1 MKLRPTDTD
10 ALPGYLPPLPYN
22 LIADTDSYKL
32 GHWRLYRK
40 GTTTVYSY
48 IESRGGRYGSVMFA
62 GLQQLL
68 YSKLGQPITR
78 EQVEEM
84 AKFVPEHGFAFNRE
98 GWDIILNEYGG
109 KLPLLIKAVP
119 EGMVVPT
126 KNALFTIENLDPRLP
141 WLTSY
146 LETMIL
152 RDLWTSCTI
161 ATRIYYM
168 AGRIKDH
175 WECYS
180 DNPMSPFALLDF
192 SSRGTMGYDHSVLG
206 GMAYLYHF
214 MGSDNVP
221 AVRAANYYLF
231 EKMAGYSVVAS
242 EHSISCSFGRDND
255 DDYIRN
261 SLENGVDEGDILSL
275 VGDTWDIFKFA
286 EKVVANHKDLIIN
299 KKINFVAR
307 PDSGDLEDV
316 LPPVMTTLARGF
328 GTDRNSKGQDVIRY
342 GAKVLQGDG
351 MNEITHMLPFTL
363 ATDLGIAPDSIM
375 TAAGGGLMTA
385 DLDRDTNRWAMKASE
400 MIIDGERVDIYK
412 DPITDP
418 GKVSKRGRF
427 ALIRDEAG
435 EFQTVNRVNDA
446 EDQADLL
453 EGRFHMGD
461 VINAHTLA
469 QIRERVAAQL

>member
-1 MKLRPTDTD
+1 MNNPHDGD
-10 ALPGYLPPLPYN
+10 DLPNYLAPLPYN

-48 IESRGGRYGSVMFA
+48 IESRGGRYGAVMFA

-68 YSKLGQPITR
+68 YEKLGQPITR
-78 EQVEEM
+78 AQIDEM
-84 AKFVPEHGFAFNRE
+84 AAFVPAHGLPFNRE
-98 GWDIILNEYGG
+98 GWEIILNEHGG
-109 KLPLLIKAVP
+109 RLPLLIKSVP
-119 EGMVVPT
+119 EGLVVPV

-152 RDLWTSCTI
+152 RDLWTACTI
-161 ATRIYYM
+161 ATRIFYM
-168 AGRIKDH
+168 TQRINAH
-175 WECYS
+175 WATRS

-192 SSRGTMGYDHSVLG
+192 SSRGTMGYDHSEIG
-206 GMAYLYHF
+206 GIAYLFHF

-221 AVRAANYYLF
+221 AVRAANYYYF
-231 EKMAGYSVVAS
+231 DDMSAYSVMAG

-261 SLENGVDEGDILSL
+261 SLEVVDPKTPLSL
-275 VGDTWDIFKFA
+275 VGDSWDIFKFA
-286 EKVVANHKDLIIN
+286 QKVVANHKELIIN
-299 KKINFVAR
+299 KEISFVTR
-307 PDSGDLEDV
+307 PDSGDIPTV
-316 LPPVMTTLARGF
+316 LPPVFKTLAEGF
-328 GTDRNSKGQDVIRY
+328 GTDRNAKGKDVIRY

-351 MNEITHMLPFTL
+351 MNEHTHMQPFEL
-363 ATDLGIAPDSIM
+363 ADALGIAPDSVI

-385 DLDRDTNRWAMKASE
+385 DIDRDVNRWAMKASE

-418 GKVSKRGRF
+418 GKQSKRGRF
-427 ALIRDEAG
+427 GLIRTETG
-435 EFQTVNRVNDA
+435 FETINRINDA
-446 EDQADLL
+446 EDRADLL
-453 EGRFHMGD
+453 EARFFNGD
-461 VINAHTLA
+461 VINASTLA
-469 QIRERVAAQL
+469 QVRERVSAQL